1 MKIGIIG
8 TSHSEGNIQYTGSV
22 NRTLPFEKHLSNA
35 MPNYDF
41 INLAKAG
48 RGSERYL
55 ECIVTAKDKYNV
67 DAILIEYA
75 ADRTSNN
82 YWYNESAI
90 KKLTDAKKIANEIIE
105 DTHCYIR
112 SLQGIE
118 KDNEGILK
126 NIPQKKFKTFKEV
139 NSIIFRE
146 SKYVNTMGI
155 KNVYQCLQ
163 LCKLLDIKFIPWE
176 YTYTKFP
183 IKRKYVKTMLQYIKD
198 NDLQHEVCDGYH
210 SNDKVYNLAAYDLFK
225 PLIAQC
231 IK

>member
-22 NRTLPFEKHLSNA
+22 KRTLPFEQHLKNA
-35 MPNYDF
+35 MPQHEF

-55 ECIVTAKDKYNV
+55 DCIVTAKEKYNV

-75 ADRTSNN
+75 ADRSSNH

-90 KKLTDAKKIANEIIE
+90 DKLKDAKTIASELIE

-112 SLQGIE
+112 SLQGIKE
-118 KDNEGILK
+118 DNEGILK
-126 NIPQKKFKTFKEV
+126 DIPQKKFEIFKEV

-146 SKYVNTMGI
+146 SKYVITMGI
-155 KNVYQCLQ
+155 KNVYQSLQ
-163 LCKLLDIKFIPWE
+163 LCKLLDITFIPWE
-176 YTYTKFP
+176 YTYTEIP
-183 IKRKYVKTMLQYIKD
+183 IKREYVKTMLQYIKE
-198 NDLQHEVCDGYH
+198 NNLQAELCDGYH
-210 SNDKVYNLAAYDLFK
+210 SNDKVYNLAAHNFFK
-225 PLIAQC
+225 PLVEQC